1 MLLMMRAVSL
11 RQEHDGASPENAAR
25 TLLRIPGGRFRVR
38 SNCCTLGVGLGD
50 YR

>member
-11 RQEHDGASPENAAR
+11 RQEHDDVIGKRGANLASHSR
-25 TLLRIPGGRFRVR
+25 GRFGARG
-38 SNCCTLGVGLGD
+38 NCCTLGAGLGD